1 MSFSVL
7 NIERVMRRYADG
19 YRVSPGAVHEMMT
32 RVDLWFEVNM
42 KEVCSIARGHG
53 RKTLMADDVVEFFSL
68 CRNKLFSG

>member
-1 MSFSVL
+1 MSSSVL
-7 NIERVMRRYADG
+7 NLGKTMHTHANG
-19 YRVSPGAVHEMMT
+19 YRVSPDAVHEMIS